1 MGSLSYF
8 ESRSAKLNCTPE
20 KVFNFVT
27 DIRNFEQFIPSEAVN
42 NWQADSE
49 SCSFNVSSMGSV
61 NLKLVQ
67 KEKFNLVA
75 FKGDALRKNEFDLEL
90 HINRKS
96 NDLAEVKV
104 SVNAELNPIMKMIAA
119 RPIGQFL
126 EMLIDRMEK
135 FEEWE
140 KTKE

>member
-1 MGSLSYF
+1 MGNLSYF
-8 ESRSAKLNCTPE
+8 ESRSAKLTCTPE

-27 DIRNFEQFIPSEAVN
+27 DIRNFEQFIPSEAVS
-42 NWQADSE
+42 NWQADSD
-49 SCSFNVSSMGSV
+49 SCSFNVSSIGSV

-135 FEEWE
+135 FDGWE